1 MNTDYTIMRIRNPKY
16 IAKKNVRSL
25 NFLNLIKINSFSKK
39 CLEIYLVLIFIAP
52 LIQVHKK
59 FNCIEE
65 ISLLC

>member
-1 MNTDYTIMRIRNPKY
+1 MRIRNPKY

-59 FNCIEE
+59 RRFND
-65 ISLLC
+65 